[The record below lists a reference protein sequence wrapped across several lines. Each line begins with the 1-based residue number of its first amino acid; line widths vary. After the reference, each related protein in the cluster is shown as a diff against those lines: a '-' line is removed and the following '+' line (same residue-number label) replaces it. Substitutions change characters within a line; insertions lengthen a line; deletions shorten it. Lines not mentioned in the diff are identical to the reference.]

1 MTSRLKLLVATT
13 TVTATLL
20 NASAAFAA
28 GTTVGTSVLNNVNVN
43 YNVGG
48 VAQTQK
54 TASNTFVVDRKVNF
68 TVTETVNVGTTSVSP
83 GQSGAVTTLTVTNLS
98 NAPLGFGLSAA
109 QLAAGAATA
118 HGPSTDAFDL
128 TGFSFFVDGNNN
140 GTYEAGTDTA
150 TSITSLAADA
160 NIKVFMVGTVPL
172 AQTTGQMA
180 GVSLTATARNTDG
193 SAITGANDTTVNG
206 AGTVETVFADA
217 GGNGIETGYDD
228 YTVSAASL
236 TVTKLS
242 RVVSDGVNTNNPK
255 AIPGAVVEYCIVV
268 TNAAGSATA
277 ASVAVS
283 DNIAA
288 VTQVAYDTT
297 FTPKLDGTVVSG
309 STCTPGATN
318 ATYSGGIVSG
328 TLTDI
333 AAGQT
338 RTLVFRAVIQ

>member
-1 MTSRLKLLVATT
+1 MTSKLRLLVAAT

-20 NASAAFAA
+20 NASTAFAA
-28 GTTVGTSVLNNVNVN
+28 GTTVGTSVQNNVNVN
-43 YNVGG
+43 YSVGG

-54 TASNTFVVDRKVNF
+54 SASDTFVVDRKVNF
-68 TVTETVNVGTTSVSP
+68 TVTETVNVGTTAVNP
-83 GQSGAVTTLTVTNLS
+83 NQTGAVTTLTVTNLS
-98 NAPLGFGLSAA
+98 NAPLGFGLTAA
-109 QLAAGAATA
+109 QLATAAATA
-118 HGPSTDAFDL
+118 HGPTTDAFDL
-128 TGFSFFVDGNNN
+128 TGFSFFVDGNGN

-160 NIKVFMVGTVPL
+160 NIKVFMVGTVPGT
-172 AQTTGQMA
+172 ATNGQMA

-193 SAITGANDTTVNG
+193 SAITGASDATVNG

-217 GGNGIETGYDD
+217 SSNGVETGYDD
-228 YTVSAASL
+228 YTVSAATL

-242 RVVSDGVNTNNPK
+242 RIVSDGINPTNPK

-268 TNAAGSATA
+268 ANAAGAATA
-277 ASVAVS
+277 TGVAVS

-288 VTQVAYDTT
+288 VTQVAYDAT

-309 STCTPGATN
+309 TTCTPGATN
-318 ATYSGGIVSG
+318 ATYSGGVVSG
-328 TLTDI
+328 TLTNI

-338 RTLVFRAVIQ
+338 RTLVFRAIIQ